1 MKFGLSTDTS
11 GATSVYKIAN
21 ELDSIFP
28 ALASQFPS
36 VEIEIFF
43 VFRCLPDGIGRKS
56 SRRFSKAESVLYVD
70 MCLSEDLLKDMDVA
84 QQRSIVASHFFDYV
98 EASLNKYEF
107 KGLDVASFMA
117 GLKREAASIG
127 WRD

>member
-11 GATSVYKIAN
+11 GATSVHKIAN

-43 VFRCLPDGIGRKS
+43 VFAACQMGSAGSHRGAF
-56 SRRFSKAESVLYVD
+56 RRRSPFSTWICVF
-70 MCLSEDLLKDMDVA
+70 
-84 QQRSIVASHFFDYV
+84 QRTC
-98 EASLNKYEF
+98 
-107 KGLDVASFMA
+107 
-117 GLKREAASIG
+117 
-127 WRD
+127 